1 MNAVPDD
8 AVAMMS
14 VRAAANQFGYLLGA
28 AAGGIAIA
36 AGGFSAMGLVLGG
49 LFVLGAVAHMPRRRR
64 ATGLAPAPARVS
76 PGRVVR
82 ARRSRRHSRPA
93 PARTA
98 VHPPRRAD
106 AQLSASQKAWSP
118 LVKVSWTPESAMRP
132 RSWPLRREAAG
143 HRNVRSRW

>member
-1 MNAVPDD
+1 
-8 AVAMMS
+8 MMS

-36 AGGFSAMGLVLGG
+36 AAGFSALGLVLGG

-64 ATGLAPAPARVS
+64 AT
-76 PGRVVR
+76 
-82 ARRSRRHSRPA
+82 
-93 PARTA
+93 
-98 VHPPRRAD
+98 VHPPGRGD
-106 AQLSASQKAWSP
+106 AQLSASQTAWSP

-132 RSWPLRREAAG
+132 RSWPLRHEAAG